1 MITNPADKSSPD
13 YKQELRAI
21 LDDTP
26 SYDPALDLTAA
37 QVGSALN
44 ELIARIEHLSQP

>member
-1 MITNPADKSSPD
+1 MSTPAAKSAPD
-13 YKQELRAI
+13 LKQELRAI

-26 SYDPALDLTAA
+26 SYDSVLDLTAA

-44 ELIARIEHLSQP
+44 ELIARIEHLIQP